1 MMLPQSHVLDL
12 IARIKDKT
20 VNINHPKNFND
31 FVEKERRGKL
41 NAVKNYNNGWAVV
54 NQYYDSKNSK
64 FMINKVVSLHKSLD
78 DVDFQNLQKEDTL
91 YPITKDIMNDHN
103 VTGWSRFADM
113 SINEEVDVFANMRGR
128 VLDYMIQQTLSKSKT
143 KPSEQQFMQMKA
155 EIKQELANMPTNDL
169 IAQYNKILGIKS

>member
-1 MMLPQSHVLDL
+1 
-12 IARIKDKT
+12 
-20 VNINHPKNFND
+20 
-31 FVEKERRGKL
+31 
-41 NAVKNYNNGWAVV
+41 
-54 NQYYDSKNSK
+54 
-64 FMINKVVSLHKSLD
+64 MINKVVSLHKSLD